1 MTDTQMIEHLLQPI
15 SSDSPCGEDL
25 NFSSIFDEIHK
36 ARQEDD
42 PLLEQGEWVTERK
55 IANWGYVEK
64 QCQDLLQ
71 HRSKDLRLG
80 FWLCEALIQ
89 TSGYAG
95 LYQGLEII
103 NGLISSYWLN
113 LHPGIEDDDLDQR
126 ISLLQWFVQLMQ
138 KIPKTVSLTTQ
149 PELNFN
155 NFEAAQ
161 ILKTQLDKN
170 PDLYDDGLPDHKI
183 TLEQY
188 HEALLHTPVQIVE
201 HHLQQLQMAISS
213 WQAFKT
219 LLDQLLGMDAPA
231 FSAVDLVLERI
242 ADHLSKAV
250 KARGGQSMPL
260 TLPQDQPLA
269 TPMVQ
274 TPVTDSLT
282 IPQHGFYPATQSHI
296 QNRQQAMMVLEQ
308 ISDYFSSH
316 EPHSPVSYLL
326 KKTIRWAN
334 MPLHEWLNQVIK
346 QNEPLEN
353 LHEMLG
359 IQPASDNH

>member
-1 MTDTQMIEHLLQPI
+1 MTDMQTIEHLLQPV
-15 SSDSPCGEDL
+15 SSELACGEDL

-55 IANWGYVEK
+55 IADWGYVEK
-64 QCQDLLQ
+64 QCKELLQ

-89 TSGYAG
+89 TNGFAG

-103 NGLISSYWLN
+103 NGLISSYWLS
-113 LHPGIEDDDLDQR
+113 LYPSIEDDDLDQR

-138 KIPKTVSLTTQ
+138 KIPKTVSMTSQ
-149 PELNFN
+149 PALNFN

-188 HEALLHTPVQIVE
+188 QEALLHTPLQIVE
-201 HHLQQLQMAISS
+201 HNLQQLQQAISS

-242 ADHLSKAV
+242 ADHLGKAI
-250 KARGGQSMPL
+250 KERGGQSMPI
-260 TLPQDQPLA
+260 TTAQDQPLA
-269 TPMVQ
+269 THSVHAE
-274 TPVTDSLT
+274 VANSLA

-296 QNRQQAMMVLEQ
+296 QNRQQAMLVLEQ

-334 MPLHEWLNQVIK
+334 MPLHEWLNQVVK